1 MGLHFVPSQPLGFIS
16 ASFSCKAT
24 RLYNPRQA
32 WIAQG
37 EKKTSTGGKKGKRK
51 LGEIEGFLQEGGGW
65 PMYQQPPALLW
76 LPTSSSLMERPP
88 ATDG

>member
-37 EKKTSTGGKKGKRK
+37 EKKNKHRRKKKEKESLVRLRGSSRREAD
-51 LGEIEGFLQEGGGW
+51 GQRINSPQHCSG
-65 PMYQQPPALLW
+65 YPPAPL
-76 LPTSSSLMERPP
+76 
-88 ATDG
+88 